1 MKHTF
6 SSSAIGIPAKPD
18 FSMTLGVLKLL
29 RLCGDCLLRR
39 CVLFRCVL
47 FCCAGAVFWKVVCF
61 ALLCYRELRFMGRMC
76 VPDRLCGGCKGDCQ
90 GHLFK

>member
-47 FCCAGAVFWKVVCF
+47 FLLRRRRVLEGCVF